1 MLGSSSPDMTAVFHP
16 WADLTFVEIED
27 SSRSQKSLRTEERAN
42 HLTGF
47 FRNRENVGV
56 PPKIK
61 SEFKTKESFKAWGLL
76 EGRTVHLNRTKTW
89 AVPLVMEGP
98 KFGFRGVE
106 GNKPPLAPL
115 YNLLKV

>member
-1 MLGSSSPDMTAVFHP
+1 MGLALKLTL
-16 WADLTFVEIED
+16 DLRWNSYILSVA
-27 SSRSQKSLRTEERAN
+27 EERAN

-61 SEFKTKESFKAWGLL
+61 SEFKTKKSFKAWGLL

-115 YNLLKV
+115 